1 VAGITR
7 DKRGPPD
14 GPQGRGYNARARQVD
29 SAKVASLFAARMTAA
44 EIYESVT
51 NGGASDFAELATVL
65 NENKPW
71 CLIGGLAVNCY
82 VEPVYT
88 VDVDLVVV
96 AANLPQIEG
105 ALKAVGFKVTPF
117 EHSTNAQR
125 SGSKLYVRFT
135 TDSRYHDFLPK
146 ATEREVLGFYIP
158 VASLEDIIRGK
169 VWAWQDATRR
179 LSKRKKDELDLI
191 RIGEAYSQLR
201 SLLPKQIV
209 GQL

>member
-1 VAGITR
+1 
-7 DKRGPPD
+7 
-14 GPQGRGYNARARQVD
+14 
-29 SAKVASLFAARMTAA
+29 MTAA

-51 NGGASDFAELATVL
+51 KSGASDFAEAVTEL
-65 NENKPW
+65 NRNKPW

-96 AANLPQIEG
+96 AANLSQIERELES
-105 ALKAVGFKVTPF
+105 AGFKVSRF

-125 SGSKLYVRFT
+125 PGSKLNIQFR
-135 TDSRYHDFLPK
+135 TDSRYQDFLTG
-146 ATEREVLGFYIP
+146 ATEREVLEIHVP

-169 VWAWQDATRR
+169 LWAWQDAARR

-191 RIGEAYSQLR
+191 RIAEAYPELQRLIPAEIVKQL
-201 SLLPKQIV
+201 
-209 GQL
+209 